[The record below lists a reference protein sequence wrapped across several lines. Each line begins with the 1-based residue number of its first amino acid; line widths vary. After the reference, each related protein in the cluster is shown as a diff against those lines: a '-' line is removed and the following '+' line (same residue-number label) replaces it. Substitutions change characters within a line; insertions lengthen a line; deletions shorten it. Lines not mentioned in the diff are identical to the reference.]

1 MMMPESVFDGFAS
14 EYDGW
19 YDGKGRAAFQTE
31 LAALRP
37 LLSGLPK
44 PWLEIG
50 VGSGRFASE
59 LGIEQGIDP
68 SVELLAL
75 ARKRGIEVLWGEGEE
90 TPYPHHSFGTVFLL
104 TTWAFLE
111 DRAAVLK
118 HINRLLK
125 PEGKLVNGYLDRE
138 GRWGSG
144 YVEKGKSGHPL
155 LRHARFAT
163 FSEVRTDIEA
173 AGFRVTGTWST
184 LFAGPGELTEVEE
197 PRVGYVPGASFVVV
211 LATPN

>member
-1 MMMPESVFDGFAS
+1 MNESPFDALARH
-14 EYDGW
+14 YDEW
-19 YDGKGRAAFQTE
+19 YDGKGKVAFKTE

-37 LLSGLPK
+37 LLPGLPK

-50 VGSGRFASE
+50 VGSGRFAAE

-75 ARKRGIEVLWGEGEE
+75 ARKRGISVLWGEGEE

-118 HINRLLK
+118 HIGQLLK
-125 PEGKLVNGYLDRE
+125 PEGVLVNGYLDRE
-138 GRWGSG
+138 GKWGAG

-155 LRHARFAT
+155 HRHARFAT
-163 FSEVRTDIEA
+163 YSEVRTDIEA
-173 AGFRVTGTWST
+173 AGFTVTGTWST
-184 LFAGPGELTEVEE
+184 LFAGPGGLTEVEE
-197 PRVGYVPGASFVVV
+197 PKVGYVPGASFVVL
-211 LATPN
+211 LATLK

>member
-1 MMMPESVFDGFAS
+1 MAESVFDGLAQ

-19 YDGKGRAAFQTE
+19 YDGKGRVAFQTE
-31 LAALRP
+31 LAVLRP
-37 LLSGLPK
+37 LLPGLPK

-50 VGSGRFASE
+50 VGSGRFAAE

-90 TPYPHHSFGTVFLL
+90 TPYPHHSFGTAFLL

-111 DRAAVLK
+111 DRAAVLG
-118 HINRLLK
+118 HIRQLLK

-138 GRWGSG
+138 GKWGSG
-144 YVEKGKSGHPL
+144 YVEKAKSGHPL
-155 LRHARFAT
+155 YGHARFAT
-163 FSEVRTDIEA
+163 YSEVKADIEA

-184 LFAGPGELTEVEE
+184 LLAGPDELTEAEE
-197 PRVGYVPGASFVVV
+197 PKAGYVPGASFVVL

>member
-1 MMMPESVFDGFAS
+1 VTESPFDGLARR
-14 EYDGW
+14 YDEW
-19 YDGKGRAAFQTE
+19 YDGKGRVAFQTE

-37 LLSGLPK
+37 LLPGLPK

-50 VGSGRFASE
+50 VGSGRFAE
-59 LGIEQGIDP
+59 ALGIEQGIDP
-68 SVELLAL
+68 SVELLDL

-90 TPYPHHSFGTVFLL
+90 TPYPHHRFGTVFLL

-118 HINRLLK
+118 HIRQLLK

-138 GRWGSG
+138 GKWGSG

-155 LRHARFAT
+155 HRHARFAT
-163 FSEVRTDIEA
+163 FSEVKTDIEA
-173 AGFRVTGTWST
+173 AGFIVTGTWST
-184 LFAGPGELTEVEE
+184 LFAGPGESTDVEE
-197 PRVGYVPGASFVVV
+197 PKPGYVPGASFVVL
-211 LATPN
+211 LAVPK